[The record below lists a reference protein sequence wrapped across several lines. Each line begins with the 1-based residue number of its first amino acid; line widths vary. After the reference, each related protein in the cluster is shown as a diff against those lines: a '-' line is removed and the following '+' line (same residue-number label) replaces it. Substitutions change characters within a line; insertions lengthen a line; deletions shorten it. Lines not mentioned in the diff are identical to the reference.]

1 MFLLRLDVLAILL
14 IILGL
19 ISLFIGVIHIPVAQL
34 LKLSKDEIDVLI
46 LASMPRT
53 VSIIITGM
61 SLSICGLVMQ
71 QLTQN
76 KFVSPTTAGTM
87 DCAKFG
93 ILISIIFFAGSSFLT
108 QVFIASFFALL
119 GSLIFLQILNKIR
132 VKDVIFV
139 PLIGLMFGGI
149 ISSVSTFFA
158 YQLNLI
164 QNMQS
169 WLQGNFSNLM
179 QGSYEA
185 LYISMPLLVLVYFYA
200 NKITIVG
207 MGKDMALNLGIS
219 YKFIMNL
226 GLIIVAVISSVVILT
241 VGVIPFL
248 GLIIPNIVSIYKGD
262 NLKDNI
268 ATITL
273 LGAVFLLLCD
283 IFSRLIIAP
292 FEVPISLTVG
302 IVGSFIFAFILLKR
316 RAYD

>member
-46 LASMPRT
+46 LARMPRT

-169 WLQGNFSNLM
+169 WLQGNFSNLL
-179 QGSYEA
+179 QGRYEA
-185 LYISMPLLVLVYFYA
+185 VYISMPLLVLVYFYA

>member
-14 IILGL
+14 FILGL

-46 LASMPRT
+46 LARMPRT

>member
-1 MFLLRLDVLAILL
+1 MFLLRLDVLMVLL

-19 ISLFIGVIHIPVAQL
+19 MSLFIGVIHIPVAQL
-34 LKLSKDEIDVLI
+34 LELSKDELDVLI
-46 LASMPRT
+46 MARVPRT
-53 VSIIITGM
+53 ISIIITGM

-93 ILISIIFFAGSSFLT
+93 ILVSIIFFAGSSFLT
-108 QVFIASFFALL
+108 QVFIASLFALV
-119 GSLIFLQILNKIR
+119 GSLIFLQILDKIR
-132 VKDVIFV
+132 IKDVIFV

-149 ISSVSTFFA
+149 ISAITTFFA
-158 YQLNLI
+158 YQLNLV
-164 QNMQS
+164 QNMQG

-226 GLIIVAVISSVVILT
+226 GLIIVAIISSVVILT

-248 GLIIPNIVSIYKGD
+248 GLIVPNIISIYKGD
-262 NLKDNI
+262 NLKKSLAHI
-268 ATITL
+268 AL
-273 LGAVFLLLCD
+273 LGAVFLLVCD
-283 IFSRLIIAP
+283 IFSRLVIAP

-302 IVGSFIFAFILLKR
+302 IVGSFIFALILLKR
-316 RAYD
+316 KAYD

>member
-46 LASMPRT
+46 LARMPRT

-226 GLIIVAVISSVVILT
+226 GLIIVAVISSTVILT

>member
-1 MFLLRLDVLAILL
+1 
-14 IILGL
+14 
-19 ISLFIGVIHIPVAQL
+19 
-34 LKLSKDEIDVLI
+34 
-46 LASMPRT
+46 
-53 VSIIITGM
+53 
-61 SLSICGLVMQ
+61 
-71 QLTQN
+71 
-76 KFVSPTTAGTM
+76 M

-226 GLIIVAVISSVVILT
+226 GLIIVAVISSTVILT

-268 ATITL
+268 ATIAL

-302 IVGSFIFAFILLKR
+302 LVGSFIIAFILLKR

>member
-1 MFLLRLDVLAILL
+1 
-14 IILGL
+14 
-19 ISLFIGVIHIPVAQL
+19 
-34 LKLSKDEIDVLI
+34 
-46 LASMPRT
+46 
-53 VSIIITGM
+53 
-61 SLSICGLVMQ
+61 
-71 QLTQN
+71 
-76 KFVSPTTAGTM
+76 
-87 DCAKFG
+87 
-93 ILISIIFFAGSSFLT
+93 
-108 QVFIASFFALL
+108 
-119 GSLIFLQILNKIR
+119 
-132 VKDVIFV
+132 
-139 PLIGLMFGGI
+139 
-149 ISSVSTFFA
+149 
-158 YQLNLI
+158 
-164 QNMQS
+164 
-169 WLQGNFSNLM
+169 
-179 QGSYEA
+179 
-185 LYISMPLLVLVYFYA
+185 MPLLVLVYFYA

-226 GLIIVAVISSVVILT
+226 GLIIVAVISSTVILT

-268 ATITL
+268 ATIAL

>member
-1 MFLLRLDVLAILL
+1 MRLDVLAILL

-46 LASMPRT
+46 LARMPRT

>member
-46 LASMPRT
+46 LARMPRT

-226 GLIIVAVISSVVILT
+226 GLIIVAVISSVVVLT

-268 ATITL
+268 TTITL

-316 RAYD
+316 RSYD

>member
-46 LASMPRT
+46 LARMPRT

-76 KFVSPTTAGTM
+76 KFVSPTTAGTI

>member
-46 LASMPRT
+46 LARIPRT

-226 GLIIVAVISSVVILT
+226 GLIIVAVISSTVILT

>member
-46 LASMPRT
+46 LARMPRT

-108 QVFIASFFALL
+108 QVFIASFLALL

-226 GLIIVAVISSVVILT
+226 GLIIVAVISSIVILT

-316 RAYD
+316 SAYD

>member
-46 LASMPRT
+46 LARIPRT

-149 ISSVSTFFA
+149 ISSVSTF
-158 YQLNLI
+158 L
-164 QNMQS
+164 
-169 WLQGNFSNLM
+169 
-179 QGSYEA
+179 
-185 LYISMPLLVLVYFYA
+185 
-200 NKITIVG
+200 
-207 MGKDMALNLGIS
+207 
-219 YKFIMNL
+219 
-226 GLIIVAVISSVVILT
+226 
-241 VGVIPFL
+241 
-248 GLIIPNIVSIYKGD
+248 
-262 NLKDNI
+262 
-268 ATITL
+268 
-273 LGAVFLLLCD
+273 
-283 IFSRLIIAP
+283 
-292 FEVPISLTVG
+292 PIN
-302 IVGSFIFAFILLKR
+302 
-316 RAYD
+316 